1 MIYRLYAYLL
11 NRPSLLRGT
20 ARVLWNLGCFGLLAG
35 VLAAAL
41 TSILAVVTSFGGSG
55 EASYQQLFPGL
66 PTWWVP
72 ESPGGVAFCLAAM
85 LVGYLLQDLSRE
97 VERLQRG

>member
-1 MIYRLYAYLL
+1 MIYRLYEYLL

-20 ARVLWNLGCFGLLAG
+20 ARMLWNLGCFGLMAG

-41 TSILAVVTSFGGSG
+41 TAILSVVSSFGVSG
-55 EASYQQLFPGL
+55 EASYHQLFPGL

-72 ESPGGVAFCLAAM
+72 ESPGGVALYLAAM
-85 LVGYLLQDLSRE
+85 LVGYLLQELSRD
-97 VERLQRG
+97 VERLLRG

>member
-1 MIYRLYAYLL
+1 MIYRLYEYLL
-11 NRPSLLRGT
+11 NRPSLLRRT
-20 ARVLWNLGCFGLLAG
+20 ARMLWNVGCFGLMAG

-41 TSILAVVTSFGGSG
+41 TAILSVVSSFGGSG

-72 ESPGGVAFCLAAM
+72 ESPGGVALYLAAM
-85 LVGYLLQDLSRE
+85 LVGYLLQELSRD
-97 VERLQRG
+97 VERLLRG